1 MLEERPHRAPPLD
14 HRAGHR
20 AGTTEYEIL
29 AWGDVYALEW
39 RRNRRRSGNFPTDQN
54 LVAARD
60 VALICRI
67 HRQCRPE
74 GPLLSQ
80 SLRPVLTGELT
91 PEPGNP
97 CLGGLHLFRVGGA
110 RGETRDLS
118 SFTSVN
124 GPGRHRLGDTV
135 FSILPDDGRPFPY
148 APLGHDSTAHVGIA
162 AREIR
167 DHLRRR
173 RSEEQEGRVDRIREG
188 AAENEL
194 APIDRLLRVLQMRA
208 PVWRAFHGV
217 IGNDVVEK

>member
-20 AGTTEYEIL
+20 AGTIEYEIL
-29 AWGDVYALEW
+29 AW

-60 VALICRI
+60 VAFIRRI

-74 GPLLSQ
+74 GPLLPQ

-97 CLGGLHLFRVGGA
+97 CLGGLHLLRVGGA
-110 RGETRDLS
+110 CGEARDSS

-124 GPGRHRLGDTV
+124 G
-135 FSILPDDGRPFPY
+135 
-148 APLGHDSTAHVGIA
+148 
-162 AREIR
+162 
-167 DHLRRR
+167 
-173 RSEEQEGRVDRIREG
+173 
-188 AAENEL
+188 
-194 APIDRLLRVLQMRA
+194 
-208 PVWRAFHGV
+208 
-217 IGNDVVEK
+217 